1 MQIHEKKTVAFAIL
15 LIEKP
20 DNWVGIAKKEKITPK
35 EERIS
40 AL

>member
-20 DNWVGIAKKEKITPK
+20 DNWVGIAKKRENNT
-35 EERIS
+35 
-40 AL
+40 